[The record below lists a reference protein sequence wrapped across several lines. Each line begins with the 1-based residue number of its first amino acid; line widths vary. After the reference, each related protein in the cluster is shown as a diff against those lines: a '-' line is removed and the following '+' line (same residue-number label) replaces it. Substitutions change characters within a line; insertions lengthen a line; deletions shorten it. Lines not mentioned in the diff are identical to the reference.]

1 MRVGFTISHRTPD
14 ATRNVAE
21 LADAAG
27 VDMIG
32 LGDQQ
37 SNLRDVYALLSICA
51 GATRNIALG
60 PLVTNPMTRHPAVTA
75 AAIATVDEVSHGRAF
90 LGIGRG
96 NASVVNAG
104 LPRATTAD
112 LRRALDTI
120 RSVMTAPGAAAE
132 RRVLPWAA
140 RVVPLLVHTGGPSTL
155 RVAAEAGDG
164 LIFRW
169 GDSDPARLAESVSAF
184 RDARARTARAS
195 EPFELWTIVTVC
207 VTDSPARARGS
218 IDVAH
223 RARSLPVREIPAEL
237 AERMRTFRERYRFE
251 HHASKTNKVN
261 QLLLA
266 EVGLTEFI
274 LDRYALIGDAR
285 HVAARLHEAAR
296 AGVDGVILAVD
307 DGPDGRPDDETRVGV
322 VAAVR
327 DALHAMTRLDA
338 RASG

>member
-1 MRVGFTISHRTPD
+1 MRVGLTISGRTPD
-14 ATRNVAE
+14 ATRSAAE

-32 LGDQQ
+32 LGDSQ
-37 SNLRDVYALLSICA
+37 STLRDVYVLLCICA
-51 GATRNIALG
+51 AATRTIALG

-75 AAIATVDEVSHGRAF
+75 AAITTVDEVSRGRAF

-112 LRRALDTI
+112 LGRALDTI
-120 RSVMTAPGAAAE
+120 RSVMPAPGAAPE
-132 RRVLPWAA
+132 RRVLPWSA
-140 RVVPLLVHTGGPSTL
+140 RAVPMLVHTGGPSTL

-169 GDSDPARLAESVSAF
+169 GDSDPARLAESVGAI

-223 RARSLPVREIPAEL
+223 RARSLPAREIPAEL

-251 HHASKTNKVN
+251 YHASKTNKVN
-261 QLLLA
+261 QRLLA

-285 HVAARLHEAAR
+285 QVAARLHEAAL

-307 DGPDGRPDDETRVGV
+307 DGPDGRADDETRIGA
-322 VAAVR
+322 VAAIR
-327 DALHAMTRLDA
+327 DALQAMTA
-338 RASG
+338 TGTAASG